1 MIANP
6 QSGAMTRTLF
16 WAAIAGLVLYQLLGV
31 FWGFELCDAGF
42 YLTFYDHIY
51 DAPGTVSYNFMYYLS
66 GLLGGLV
73 AKVLPAAGSMLLMR
87 FAGVLVNVVIMLL
100 LYRALRQH
108 LDQKALLLGFG
119 LPLLILLGVVLL
131 LTWCGYDEATA
142 ALASIAMLAPYYL
155 LLWLLR
161 RRISQQLSFYLKS

>member
-1 MIANP
+1 MSSEIKH
-6 QSGAMTRTLF
+6 SGVVESVAE
-16 WAAIAGLVLYQLLGV
+16 GLVRVRILQTSACAACKV
-31 FWGFELCDAGF
+31 ASHCHASEAKEKIVDVSCSDAAAYVTGQ
-42 YLTFYDHIY
+42 
-51 DAPGTVSYNFMYYLS
+51 TVTVCASAD
-66 GLLGGLV
+66 V
-73 AKVLPAAGSMLLMR
+73 AR
-87 FAGVLVNVVIMLL
+87 
-100 LYRALRQH
+100 
-108 LDQKALLLGFG
+108 KALLLGFG